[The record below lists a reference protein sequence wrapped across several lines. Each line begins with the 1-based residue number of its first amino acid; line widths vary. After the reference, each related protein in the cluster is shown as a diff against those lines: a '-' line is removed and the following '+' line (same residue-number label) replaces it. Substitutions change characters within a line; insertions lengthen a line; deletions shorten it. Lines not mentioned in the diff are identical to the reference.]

1 VRIRKKIEICGIV
14 GILDWNRA
22 IKHGNSGNFFN
33 VKLPTPATL
42 SLLFIQNLIDAV
54 ILMKKLN
61 ERINY
66 NTESGKM
73 ITHVGPIGLSDGR
86 G

>member
-1 VRIRKKIEICGIV
+1 VRIRKNLKFVALLEFWTGIEQ
-14 GILDWNRA
+14 LNTEFWQ
-22 IKHGNSGNFFN
+22 FFN